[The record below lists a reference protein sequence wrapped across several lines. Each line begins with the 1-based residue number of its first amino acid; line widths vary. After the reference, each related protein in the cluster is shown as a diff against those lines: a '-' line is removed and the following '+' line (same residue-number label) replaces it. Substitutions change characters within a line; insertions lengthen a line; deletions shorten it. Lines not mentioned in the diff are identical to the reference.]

1 MLYQTCKTCT
11 MSTYRMILN
20 AVYNTTF
27 DGFLKT
33 FCCDLSDKVAVDI
46 EIHKESFVTKV
57 TKVGSK

>member
-46 EIHKESFVTKV
+46 EIDEESFDTL
-57 TKVGSK
+57 SN